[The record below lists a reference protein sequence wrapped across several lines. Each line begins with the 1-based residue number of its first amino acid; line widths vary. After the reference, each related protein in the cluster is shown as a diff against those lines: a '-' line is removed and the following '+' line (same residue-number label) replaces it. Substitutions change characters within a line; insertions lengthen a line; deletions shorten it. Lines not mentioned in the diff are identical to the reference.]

1 MPSILSSSLRFLGAN
16 YFRFTVVV
24 VVSFISPFAVAVAV
38 TVRSSSAHSCV
49 KIFPT
54 ARKRKSPK
62 LLRAPTP
69 PLLLRQICPASLTL
83 VPLLMEIPHPS
94 YGFCLITF
102 RKNGL
107 TVHPCVMAAERSG
120 HRLFTPRPFFPAES
134 ILHVIITATGIVER
148 NGTSID
154 VSCHYSSGN
163 LVLHERIRCFAA
175 ASSSSSPSLPSF
187 LPLRLL
193 ERPQSSLESRNC
205 FRLSSS
211 PREVLQC
218 SKFQVLSQARR
229 RRWIRHL
236 VPNVDNS
243 KINLRF
249 SKPLH
254 GVT

>member
-94 YGFCLITF
+94 YGFCLITS

-107 TVHPCVMAAERSG
+107 TVLPRSQPARRQRREWTSPI
-120 HRLFTPRPFFPAES
+120 HASAVFPS
-134 ILHVIITATGIVER
+134 GVNPSCYNYR
-148 NGTSID
+148 DWDSGTQRD
-154 VSCHYSSGN
+154 FY
-163 LVLHERIRCFAA
+163 RCFVPLFIRQFSLTRTNSMLRCRIFFIIAIASFLSSVA
-175 ASSSSSPSLPSF
+175 ASRAATKF
-187 LPLRLL
+187 
-193 ERPQSSLESRNC
+193 SRK
-205 FRLSSS
+205 S
-211 PREVLQC
+211 
-218 SKFQVLSQARR
+218 
-229 RRWIRHL
+229 
-236 VPNVDNS
+236 
-243 KINLRF
+243 
-249 SKPLH
+249 
-254 GVT
+254 

>member
-1 MPSILSSSLRFLGAN
+1 MPSILSILFSSLRFLGAN
-16 YFRFTVVV
+16 YFRFTVV

-94 YGFCLITF
+94 YGFCLITS

-107 TVHPCVMAAERSG
+107 TVPPCVTAAAGKSG

-134 ILHVIITATGIVER
+134 ILHVVISATGIMER

-163 LVLHERIRCFAA
+163 LFLHE
-175 ASSSSSPSLPSF
+175 
-187 LPLRLL
+187 
-193 ERPQSSLESRNC
+193 
-205 FRLSSS
+205 
-211 PREVLQC
+211 
-218 SKFQVLSQARR
+218 
-229 RRWIRHL
+229 
-236 VPNVDNS
+236 
-243 KINLRF
+243 
-249 SKPLH
+249 
-254 GVT
+254 